1 MTPLTFSVDGAYP
14 EPEPVCPMPTKPDF
28 GSMTKAQLEEF
39 GRTIGIELD
48 KRLTHKKLVAL
59 IEEAVN
65 A

>member
-1 MTPLTFSVDGAYP
+1 
-14 EPEPVCPMPTKPDF
+14 MPTKPDF
-28 GSMTKAQLEEF
+28 GSMTKAQLEQF